1 MTDTPRATRPP
12 KPPKKKRRWLRRIL
26 WTVLTLALLGVAG
39 LVIAYVATPIP
50 KANERALQQNSI
62 IYYSDGHTVLDR
74 FSTVNR
80 QTVPLSRVPEQVQKA
95 FLAAEDRTFYTNS
108 GISPK
113 GIARSIWVGLKG
125 GETQGGS
132 TITQQYV
139 KNYYLSQ
146 ERTLTRKFKEIMI
159 SIKIDKEVPKDQIL
173 KDYLNTIYFGRG
185 ADGIQTAA
193 QTYFGKGVQDLDVA
207 QGALLASVIRGPS
220 YYDPQLGPEQK
231 TLAEGRWN
239 YVLDGMVSQG
249 WLTQAERSKLTFPE
263 TRPLSKST
271 GLTGPNGFVS
281 EAVREE
287 LKSKLKL
294 TDTDL
299 ALGGLRIVTTIDRQ
313 AQDAALSAIQNG
325 MPTGPGTD
333 TLHVGLAAVA
343 PGNGAI
349 RAMYGGPKYGSGDLG
364 YFNTATDAGMQA
376 GSTFKVWT
384 MIAALERGIP
394 LSTRFD
400 ANSPIFLPQFAS
412 TEPGATSAAQAGEVQ
427 NFGNHQ
433 YGVVDMATA
442 TALSANTYYAQLNV
456 EVGPESTKEMA
467 GKAGIRAAG
476 AQKTLGTNYANVFGT
491 DLVDVL
497 DQAAAYA
504 TIAAEGKY
512 AKPYL
517 IASVKGTGTF
527 DINYK
532 ARPNVKQVFDQ
543 NVARDAIQAMHRVTQ
558 PGGTGAAAAALGR
571 PAAGKTGTTTDNYS
585 AWFNGF
591 TPGQLA
597 AAVGMYRGDASLKAE
612 NQMTNVGGYAEI
624 TGGTVPVTIWTAFM
638 QGALQG
644 QSIVPL
650 PPPGNVT
657 GGTPSIATTVPSMT
671 STSTSSSSSSSSLS
685 SSSSSSSSGSSST
698 SGPGTI
704 SSSTSTTPTDTT
716 TTTPTDTTTTTPTD
730 TTTTSTDT
738 TTTPP
743 AQSTTTAPSTET
755 TTPPTETTSPPARFT
770 AYATAEQTR

>member
-173 KDYLNTIYFGRG
+173 EDYLNTIYFGRG

-333 TLHVGLAAVA
+333 TLHVGLAGRLAGGVLEGVVEDVELGALGLLDPEGPLGTGLALELLPVAGDLEEDLDGLGRLRADAQPVLRPLGGDLDQRGVLLGVVLADLLDHLAVA
-343 PGNGAI
+343 LLAGVDDDDAVLRHP
-349 RAMYGGPKYGSGDLG
+349 DL
-364 YFNTATDAGMQA
+364 
-376 GSTFKVWT
+376 
-384 MIAALERGIP
+384 
-394 LSTRFD
+394 
-400 ANSPIFLPQFAS
+400 
-412 TEPGATSAAQAGEVQ
+412 AQALQ
-427 NFGNHQ
+427 
-433 YGVVDMATA
+433 
-442 TALSANTYYAQLNV
+442 
-456 EVGPESTKEMA
+456 
-467 GKAGIRAAG
+467 
-476 AQKTLGTNYANVFGT
+476 T
-491 DLVDVL
+491 DLDGHVCGV
-497 DQAAAYA
+497 
-504 TIAAEGKY
+504 
-512 AKPYL
+512 
-517 IASVKGTGTF
+517 
-527 DINYK
+527 
-532 ARPNVKQVFDQ
+532 
-543 NVARDAIQAMHRVTQ
+543 
-558 PGGTGAAAAALGR
+558 
-571 PAAGKTGTTTDNYS
+571 
-585 AWFNGF
+585 
-591 TPGQLA
+591 
-597 AAVGMYRGDASLKAE
+597 
-612 NQMTNVGGYAEI
+612 
-624 TGGTVPVTIWTAFM
+624 
-638 QGALQG
+638 
-644 QSIVPL
+644 
-650 PPPGNVT
+650 
-657 GGTPSIATTVPSMT
+657 
-671 STSTSSSSSSSSLS
+671 SSKVVC
-685 SSSSSSSSGSSST
+685 G
-698 SGPGTI
+698 
-704 SSSTSTTPTDTT
+704 
-716 TTTPTDTTTTTPTD
+716 
-730 TTTTSTDT
+730 
-738 TTTPP
+738 
-743 AQSTTTAPSTET
+743 
-755 TTPPTETTSPPARFT
+755 
-770 AYATAEQTR
+770 